1 RQSLMAERDTV
12 LRDVVSLLE
21 TNRQHLDSLL
31 ADVKKASND
40 QESKLLSVTG
50 KTVEYN
56 DLKRELDT
64 DQAMYDSVLARIKE
78 IDLTKGLTDLPV
90 RIHERAG
97 GAAPIRVSM
106 IKVYGAGLFLG
117 LALGFGLALALH
129 ALDNSIKT
137 VEQAEHITG
146 LPVLAAIAARKGS
159 GGSEKARTL
168 DSVSNRKGPI
178 AESFRSL
185 RASIAMLGEADA
197 RRSFLF
203 TSAIPSEGK
212 TFCSTNFAV
221 TLSQQGFRTLIID
234 ADLRK
239 PMVSTVLFR
248 ENRKPG
254 LSDVLSGQTTLAE
267 AIIPTEVESLSVLT
281 AGGRAPNP
289 AELLATPRLREILE
303 QAEGLFDRVV
313 IDTAPMLAVSDTLLI
328 APHADVVCL
337 VLRSFRTAQ
346 KTAARAVKSL
356 ADIKCRPAGIVL
368 NFVPSGSGSYY
379 YYSGKYYGSYGAK
392 GVYGAK

>member
-1 RQSLMAERDTV
+1 
-12 LRDVVSLLE
+12 
-21 TNRQHLDSLL
+21 
-31 ADVKKASND
+31 
-40 QESKLLSVTG
+40 
-50 KTVEYN
+50 
-56 DLKRELDT
+56 
-64 DQAMYDSVLARIKE
+64 MYDSVLARIKE

-159 GGSEKARTL
+159 GGSAKARTL
-168 DSVSNRKGPI
+168 DSVGNRNGPI
-178 AESFRSL
+178 AGIVPFSASFHRHARRGGRTPLVPLHQRDSL
-185 RASIAMLGEADA
+185 GRERPSAVLISQSLSVSRASG
-197 RRSFLF
+197 
-203 TSAIPSEGK
+203 
-212 TFCSTNFAV
+212 
-221 TLSQQGFRTLIID
+221 TLIID

-267 AIIPTEVESLSVLT
+267 AIIPSEVENLSVLT
-281 AGGRAPNP
+281 AGSRAPNP
-289 AELLATPRLREILE
+289 AELLAY
-303 QAEGLFDRVV
+303 A
-313 IDTAPMLAVSDTLLI
+313 A
-328 APHADVVCL
+328 
-337 VLRSFRTAQ
+337 
-346 KTAARAVKSL
+346 AARNPGTS
-356 ADIKCRPAGIVL
+356 
-368 NFVPSGSGSYY
+368 
-379 YYSGKYYGSYGAK
+379 
-392 GVYGAK
+392 